1 MLLFIIVTI
10 ALGFSSVPKELG
22 VDVAKP
28 FVSEVADGRQLRP
41 DDDVHGPEAQRV
53 QRR

>member
-1 MLLFIIVTI
+1 MLLSIIVTI

-28 FVSEVADGRQLRP
+28 FVSEVADGRQL
-41 DDDVHGPEAQRV
+41 
-53 QRR
+53 